1 MLLDEAVSFIQHYN
15 TIIYNTYNDSHRQ
28 RLIIM
33 KQNIIS
39 EFISAEERRNPRNQM
54 NKHGVLTHFYQQDIE
69 LINEAAERLGIP
81 RSEFIRQAC
90 RTFINMMND
99 STPPKRLS
107 SPNVNVKLNESDSD
121 PLAFY
126 SSSGT
131 GF

>member
-1 MLLDEAVSFIQHYN
+1 MY
-15 TIIYNTYNDSHRQ
+15 
-28 RLIIM
+28 
-33 KQNIIS
+33 
-39 EFISAEERRNPRNQM
+39 
-54 NKHGVLTHFYQQDIE
+54 KHGVLTHFYQQDIE
-69 LINEAAERLGIP
+69 PINEAAERLGIP

-90 RTFINMMND
+90 RTLINKMND

-107 SPNVNVKLNESDSD
+107 SQPVNEIDSE

>member
-1 MLLDEAVSFIQHYN
+1 MY
-15 TIIYNTYNDSHRQ
+15 
-28 RLIIM
+28 
-33 KQNIIS
+33 
-39 EFISAEERRNPRNQM
+39 
-54 NKHGVLTHFYQQDIE
+54 KHGVLTHFYQQDIE
-69 LINEAAERLGIP
+69 PINEAAERLGIP

-90 RTFINMMND
+90 RTFINTMND

-107 SPNVNVKLNESDSD
+107 SPNVNVKESDGE